1 MIYPSNLTLLKVDC
15 GLPAP
20 DRVDSLMQMVLGC
33 DWEVCRLL
41 SQKGTL
47 SVPGFLLASTFIT
60 KGHKVFVIPMD
71 SE

>member
-1 MIYPSNLTLLKVDC
+1 
-15 GLPAP
+15 
-20 DRVDSLMQMVLGC
+20 MQMVLGC

-71 SE
+71 SEQWAEKSNNLDDLISMLRMVEWK